1 MTRATAML
9 AAALCACVLLV
20 LPATALAGNGTCVP
34 AFPGVAA
41 GTMAHELHA
50 DLDVADRPELGGVSV
65 KQATRKPRRSNR
77 RLRHRG
83 RDRLQSACARAAIRT
98 SSKTAYMDPKR
109 KRHRGKRS
117 LMRLLMTVRGGLQ
130 A

>member
-1 MTRATAML
+1 MTKATATL

-20 LPATALAGNGTCVP
+20 LPATALAGNGTCVTP
-34 AFPGVAA
+34 FSGVAA
-41 GTMAHELHA
+41 ETIADESHA
-50 DLDVADRPELGGVSV
+50 DLDIADRPELGGVSV
-65 KQATRKPRRSNR
+65 KHATRKPRRANR
-77 RLRHRG
+77 RLRNRG
-83 RDRLQSACARAAIRT
+83 RDRLQSACLRAAIRT
-98 SSKTAYMDPKR
+98 SKTAYMDPKS

>member
-1 MTRATAML
+1 MTRARAML
-9 AAALCACVLLV
+9 AAAVCACVLLV

-50 DLDVADRPELGGVSV
+50 DLDIADRPELAGVSV
-65 KQATRKPRRSNR
+65 KHATRKPRRANR
-77 RLRHRG
+77 RLRNRG
-83 RDRLQSACARAAIRT
+83 RDRLQSACLRAAIRT
-98 SSKTAYMDPKR
+98 SKTAYMDPKS

>member
-1 MTRATAML
+1 MTRARAIL
-9 AAALCACVLLV
+9 AATLCACVLLV

-41 GTMAHELHA
+41 GTIAHELHT
-50 DLDVADRPELGGVSV
+50 DLDIADRPELAGVSA
-65 KQATRKPRRSNR
+65 KHATRKPRRANR
-77 RLRHRG
+77 RLRNRG
-83 RDRLQSACARAAIRT
+83 RDRLQSACFRAAIRT
-98 SSKTAYMDPKR
+98 SKTAYRDPKS

>member
-1 MTRATAML
+1 ML

-20 LPATALAGNGTCVP
+20 LPATALAGNGTCVS
-34 AFPGVAA
+34 ASPGVAA
-41 GTMAHELHA
+41 EAIAHDSQA
-50 DLDVADRPELGGVSV
+50 DIDIADRPELAGVSV
-65 KQATRKPRRSNR
+65 KHATRKPRRSNR
-77 RLRHRG
+77 RLRNRG
-83 RDRLQSACARAAIRT
+83 RDRLQSACFRAVART
-98 SSKTAYMDPKR
+98 SKTAYMDPKR